1 MKMSN
6 LIKKLG
12 KRPNRHP
19 TKEDIQ
25 MQVSIWNYAQHPL
38 SLGNCKLRPKWDITI
53 QSLEWAKSRILTT
66 NAGQDM
72 EQQNS
77 HLLLM
82 GNAKSGAMLEIVW
95 KFLIK
100 LNMFLPLIQITLWF
114 LPKWTEILYSHIE
127 LHIDVYNS
135 FISNGQNME
144 ASMMSISKWLTIKYT
159 GTSRQ
164 WNII

>member
-12 KRPNRHP
+12 KRPNRHL

-25 MQVSIWNYAQHPL
+25 TQVNIWNYFQHPM
-38 SLGNCKLRPKWDITI
+38 SSGNCKLRSKWDITI
-53 QSLEWAKSRILTT
+53 QSLEGAKSRILTT
-66 NAGQDM
+66 NVGQDM

-77 HLLLM
+77 HLLLT
-82 GNAKSGAMLEIVW
+82 GNAKWVAMLEIVW

-100 LNMFLPLIQITLWF
+100 LNTLLPYDPDHTLWF
-114 LPKWTEILYSHIE
+114 LPKWTEILYSHKD

-144 ASMMSISKWLTIKYT
+144 ASMMSFSKWVTIK
-159 GTSRQ
+159 
-164 WNII
+164 